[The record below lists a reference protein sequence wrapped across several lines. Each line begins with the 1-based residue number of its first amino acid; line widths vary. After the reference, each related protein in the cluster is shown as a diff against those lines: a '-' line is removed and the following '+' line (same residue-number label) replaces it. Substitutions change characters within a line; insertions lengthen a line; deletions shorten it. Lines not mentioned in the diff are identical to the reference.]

1 MEDNASCSSPKEEG
15 ELEDG
20 EIFDDEPQ
28 SQARPPRRA
37 RNNRAAQNRRARLP
51 GHMMK
56 NNNNSSNIAPLP
68 LRGGGVIPAA
78 PHPLFPVGLRQG
90 SGFWERSHDALGPFR
105 YRTQRASGWTRDWT
119 ERFAEIHGGRTTTE
133 SQCRKRILTSNTRL
147 FFDEQSNVMLS
158 LRLVNLYGN

>member
-1 MEDNASCSSPKEEG
+1 MEVNSTSFSPKEEG

-37 RNNRAAQNRRARLP
+37 RNNRAALNRRARLA
-51 GHMMK
+51 GHMMT
-56 NNNNSSNIAPLP
+56 NNIAPVP
-68 LRGGGVIPAA
+68 LRGGAMPAA
-78 PHPLFPVGLRQG
+78 PLSLFPVGLRQG

-119 ERFAEIHGGRTTTE
+119 ERFTENHSGRTTTE
-133 SQCRKRILTSNTRL
+133 SPGRKRILTSHSQTTGKFYVFHL
-147 FFDEQSNVMLS
+147 SCVQMLVTVRTVKC
-158 LRLVNLYGN
+158 L